1 MPSDRGRIAALPG
14 RVDDT
19 NGCSGDFEL
28 RDGIEETGN
37 EPRRPRLVYPFEAG
51 PEPGTGEVV
60 EVAPGV
66 LWLRQP
72 LGGPLVFIN
81 VWALAD
87 GDGWALVDTGI
98 QTHESAQAWRK
109 AFAGALGAKPITR
122 MIVTH
127 LHPDHIGLAGWI
139 TRKFGCRLWM
149 TRLEYFQCRM
159 LVADTGREA
168 PEDGIRFYR
177 AAGWDEEAL
186 ETYKARF
193 GGFGKMIYQLPD
205 SYRRLED
212 GDEFEV
218 GGRTWRVVTGNG
230 HSPEHACL
238 YCPELKLLI
247 SGDQV
252 LPRISSNVSVFPTEP
267 DADPLTDWMTSLA
280 KLKAAVPDD
289 VLVLP
294 AHNDPFHGLHA
305 RLDHLIGGHERA
317 LEKLERSLAGGPKR
331 AIDVFG
337 ALFARP
343 IGPELAGMATGESLA
358 HINCLIARG
367 KAVREDDSDG
377 VAWYRA
383 A

>member
-1 MPSDRGRIAALPG
+1 M
-14 RVDDT
+14 
-19 NGCSGDFEL
+19 
-28 RDGIEETGN
+28 RDGIEETAAEDGGA
-37 EPRRPRLVYPFEAG
+37 ELRRPRLVYPLETA
-51 PEPGTGEVV
+51 PEPGAGDAV

-66 LWLRQP
+66 LWLRKP
-72 LGGPLVFIN
+72 MGGALQFIN

-87 GDGWALVDTGI
+87 GDGWTLVDTGL
-98 QTHESAQAWRK
+98 QNHESAQAWRK
-109 AFAGALGAKPITR
+109 AFAGVLGGKPVTR

-127 LHPDHIGLAGWI
+127 LHPDHIGLAGWV
-139 TRKFGCRLWM
+139 TRKFQCRLWM

-168 PEDGIRFYR
+168 PEDGVRFFR
-177 AAGWDEEAL
+177 AAGWDDEAIDN
-186 ETYKARF
+186 YKARF
-193 GGFGKMIYQLPD
+193 GSFGKMIYQLPD
-205 SYRRLED
+205 SYRRMED
-212 GDEFEV
+212 GDEFQI
-218 GGRTWRVVTGNG
+218 GGHTWRVVTGNG

-267 DADPLTDWMTSLA
+267 DADPLYDWLTSLA
-280 KLKAAVPDD
+280 KLKAVVPDE

-305 RLDHLIGGHERA
+305 RLDHLMAGHERSLGR
-317 LEKLERSLAGGPKR
+317 LEKLLTKEPKR
-331 AIDVFG
+331 AVDVFG

-343 IGPELAGMATGESLA
+343 IDGNLLGMATGESLA

-367 KAVREDDSDG
+367 KAVRDVDTDG